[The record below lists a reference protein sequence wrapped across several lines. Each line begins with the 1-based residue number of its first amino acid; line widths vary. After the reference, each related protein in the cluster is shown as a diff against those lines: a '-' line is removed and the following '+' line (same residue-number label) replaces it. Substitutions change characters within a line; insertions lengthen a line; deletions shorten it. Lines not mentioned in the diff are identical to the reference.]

1 MTWSSEVVGSAV
13 AEVVKYV
20 ITFAI
25 AIYVEY
31 RFGIANWLVRIWHRI
46 KNSDVFIKINIVYES
61 TTPFESLKGFI
72 KDGFREQ
79 SKNLSAKKD
88 SSQSL
93 EFMVDD
99 SYQITV
105 YDQPNNEV
113 SILTNKI
120 KSTMQGV
127 TKDVQKILNVLDNCK
142 EKSKEWN
149 FKEKEFS
156 LSLYLPYK
164 DPFTKIYPPKDI
176 KIKDY
181 EIELAHNGGSIIKLK
196 ADVLKIHTKY
206 RHSLEAVIRYFV

>member
-1 MTWSSEVVGSAV
+1 MTWSSDVIGSAV
-13 AEVVKYV
+13 VEVLKYV

-25 AIYVEY
+25 TVYVEH
-31 RFGIANWLVRIWHRI
+31 RFGIAKWLVRIGHRI
-46 KNSDVFIKINIVYES
+46 KNSDVFIKINVVYES
-61 TTPFESLKGFI
+61 NIPFERLKGII

-79 SKNLSAKKD
+79 SKNLSVKRD

-127 TKDVQKILNVLDNCK
+127 TTDVQKILNVLDNCREKLK
-142 EKSKEWN
+142 EGN

-156 LSLYLPYK
+156 LSLHLPYK
-164 DPFTKIYPPKDI
+164 DPFTKIYPPKNI
-176 KIKDY
+176 EIRDY